1 MSETE
6 TLFAALRQSADE
18 AVVDMLE
25 RMVRDAP
32 DPALNK
38 INALDLAARE
48 GLGEERV
55 IAALLNA
62 VGLGMF
68 EMTWNVMCPSCA
80 GVLSANRSLK
90 TLDRAQY
97 NCAFCAAGY
106 ETTLDNLV
114 EVTFTVSPR
123 LRKIPA
129 HSPDELSAA
138 EYLRQIFWSSAI
150 DLPADLE
157 RLLGE
162 VTLESVELPPGERA
176 IVSLQLPKGAL
187 IVFDPVTH
195 TAQFLDVG
203 GEEASERQNLS
214 VIFNKVPAPVD
225 SVALRPGP
233 LRLVLENRT
242 EGRVLPA
249 IWVANQAL
257 DDLLKRRK
265 PNLSA
270 KRLLTNQ
277 TFRDIYRTQTLAIGQ
292 RLKILSLTFLFSD
305 LKDSTGLY
313 DRVGDLVAFDLVNEH
328 FRLLQEII
336 ASERGAVVKTIGD
349 AVMATFETP
358 DRAIAAAIRMREAM
372 GDLGAERQHQSLHL
386 KMGIHEG
393 SCLAVILN
401 EQQDYFGQTVNIASR
416 VQGLAASRSI
426 MVTESVVENRSEEHT
441 SELQSRFDLVCR
453 LLLEKKKTL
462 PSFTVTLSNYNVDD
476 ISLVVFKTGSE
487 EAGVQEVITSLSAK
501 NFDYCREIPH

>member
-6 TLFAALRQSADE
+6 TLFVALRQSSDE

-32 DPALNK
+32 DHALNRM
-38 INALDLAARE
+38 NPLDLAAKE
-48 GLGEERV
+48 GIDEERV
-55 IAALLNA
+55 IAALLHA

-68 EMTWNVMCPSCA
+68 EMTWSVMCPSCA
-80 GVLSANRSLK
+80 GVLSANKSLK
-90 TLDRAQY
+90 TLNSSQY
-97 NCAFCAAGY
+97 HCAFCAAGY

-123 LRKIPA
+123 VRKIAA

-138 EYLRQIFWSSAI
+138 EYYRQIFWSSAI

-157 RLLGE
+157 KLLRE
-162 VTLESVELPPGERA
+162 ITLESVDLPPGERA
-176 IVSLQLPKGAL
+176 ILSLQLPKGSL

-195 TAQFLDVG
+195 TAQFLDVSSDL
-203 GEEASERQNLS
+203 ASERQNLS
-214 VIFNKVPAPVD
+214 VIFNKVQIPVD
-225 SVALRPGP
+225 TVALRPGP
-233 LRLVLENRT
+233 LRLALENRT
-242 EGRVLPA
+242 DSRVLPA
-249 IWVANQAL
+249 VWMANQAL

-265 PNLSA
+265 PILTA

-277 TFRDIYRTQTLAIGQ
+277 TFRDIYRTDTLAIDQ

-305 LKDSTGLY
+305 LKGSTELY
-313 DRVGDLVAFDLVNEH
+313 DQVGDLVAFDLVNEH

-349 AVMATFETP
+349 AVMATFATP
-358 DRAIAAAIRMREAM
+358 NRAIAAAIRMREAM
-372 GDLGAERQHQSLHL
+372 SDLGAERQHQSLGL

-393 SCLAVILN
+393 SCLAVTLN
-401 EQQDYFGQTVNIASR
+401 AQQDYFGQTVNIASR

-426 MVTESVVENRSEEHT
+426 VVTEQVVENADARA
-441 SELQSRFDLVCR
+441 
-453 LLLEKKKTL
+453 LLEINGLKPTL
-462 PSFTVTLSNYNVDD
+462 NATRLSGIADKMSVYE
-476 ISLVVFKTGSE
+476 IS
-487 EAGVQEVITSLSAK
+487 
-501 NFDYCREIPH
+501 

>member
-18 AVVDMLE
+18 KVVDVLE

-32 DPALNK
+32 DHALNK
-38 INALDLAARE
+38 INALDLAASE
-48 GLGEERV
+48 ALDEERV

-68 EMTWNVMCPSCA
+68 EMTWSVMCPSCA
-80 GVLSANRSLK
+80 GVLSANKSLK
-90 TLDRAQY
+90 TLDREQY
-97 NCAFCAAGY
+97 HCAFCAAGY

-123 LRKIPA
+123 LRKIAA
-129 HSPDELSAA
+129 HSPDELSAT
-138 EYLRQIFWSSAI
+138 EYYRQIFWSSAI

-157 RLLGE
+157 KLLGE
-162 VTLESVELPPGERA
+162 VTLESVDLPPGERA
-176 IVSLQLPKGAL
+176 ILSLQVPKGTL

-214 VIFNKVPAPVD
+214 VIFNKVQVPVD

-233 LRLVLENRT
+233 LRLALENRT

-249 IWVANQAL
+249 VWLTNQVL
-257 DDLLKRRK
+257 DDLLRQRK
-265 PNLSA
+265 PVLTA
-270 KRLLTNQ
+270 TRLLTNQ

-305 LKDSTGLY
+305 LKDSTELY

-372 GDLGAERQHQSLHL
+372 SDLGAERQHQSLRL

-416 VQGLAASRSI
+416 VQGLAASRAI
-426 MVTESVVENRSEEHT
+426 MVTESVVENAHARA
-441 SELQSRFDLVCR
+441 
-453 LLLEKKKTL
+453 LLESSGLKPTRRSVALTGIADKV
-462 PSFTVTLSNYNVDD
+462 SVYE
-476 ISLVVFKTGSE
+476 IS
-487 EAGVQEVITSLSAK
+487 
-501 NFDYCREIPH
+501 

>member
-18 AVVDMLE
+18 KVVDVLE

-32 DPALNK
+32 DHALNK
-38 INALDLAARE
+38 MNALDLAVSE
-48 GLGEERV
+48 NLDEERV

-68 EMTWNVMCPSCA
+68 EMTWSVMCPSCA
-80 GVLSANRSLK
+80 GVLSANKSLK
-90 TLDRAQY
+90 TLDREQY
-97 NCAFCAAGY
+97 HCAFCAAGY

-123 LRKIPA
+123 LRKIAA
-129 HSPDELSAA
+129 HSPDELSAT
-138 EYLRQIFWSSAI
+138 EYYRQIFWSSAI

-157 RLLGE
+157 KLLGE
-162 VTLESVELPPGERA
+162 VTLESVDLPPGERA
-176 IVSLQLPKGAL
+176 ILSLQVPKGTL

-214 VIFNKVPAPVD
+214 VMFNKVQVPVD

-233 LRLVLENRT
+233 LRLALENRT

-249 IWVANQAL
+249 VWLTNQVL
-257 DDLLKRRK
+257 DDLLRQRK
-265 PNLSA
+265 PVLTA
-270 KRLLTNQ
+270 TRLLTNQ

-305 LKDSTGLY
+305 LKDSTELY

-372 GDLGAERQHQSLHL
+372 SDLGAERQHQSLRL

-416 VQGLAASRSI
+416 VQGLAASRAI
-426 MVTESVVENRSEEHT
+426 MVTESVVENADARAL
-441 SELQSRFDLVCR
+441 LQSNGLKPTRRSVALTGIADKVSVY
-453 LLLEKKKTL
+453 E
-462 PSFTVTLSNYNVDD
+462 
-476 ISLVVFKTGSE
+476 IS
-487 EAGVQEVITSLSAK
+487 
-501 NFDYCREIPH
+501 

>member
-6 TLFAALRQSADE
+6 TLFVALRQSADE
-18 AVVDMLE
+18 DVVDMLE

-32 DPALNK
+32 DHALSR
-38 INALDLAARE
+38 INALDLAAKE
-48 GLGEERV
+48 GLDEERV

-68 EMTWNVMCPSCA
+68 EMTWNLMCPSCA
-80 GVLSANRSLK
+80 GVLSANKSLK
-90 TLDRAQY
+90 TLDKAQY
-97 NCAFCAAGY
+97 HCAFCAAGY
-106 ETTLDNLV
+106 ETSLDNLV

-123 LRKIPA
+123 LRKIAA
-129 HSPDELSAA
+129 HNPDQLSAA

-157 RLLGE
+157 KLLGE
-162 VTLESVELPPGERA
+162 VMLESVDLPAGERA
-176 IVSLQLPKGAL
+176 ILSLHLPKGTV

-195 TAQFLDVG
+195 TAQFLDVS

-214 VIFNKVPAPVD
+214 VIFNKVQVPVD
-225 SVALRPGP
+225 TIALHPGP
-233 LRLVLENRT
+233 LRLALENRT

-249 IWVANQAL
+249 VWVTNQAL

-265 PNLSA
+265 PILNA

-277 TFRDIYRTQTLAIGQ
+277 TFRDIYRTETLAIGQ

-305 LKDSTGLY
+305 LKDSTALY
-313 DRVGDLVAFDLVNEH
+313 ERVGDLVAFDLVNEH

-336 ASERGAVVKTIGD
+336 ASERGAVVKTVGD

-372 GDLGAERQHQSLHL
+372 SDLGAERQHQSLRL

-401 EQQDYFGQTVNIASR
+401 GQQDYFGQTVNVASR
-416 VQGLAASRSI
+416 VQGLAASRAI
-426 MVTESVVENRSEEHT
+426 MVTESVVENADARA
-441 SELQSRFDLVCR
+441 
-453 LLLEKKKTL
+453 LLETNGLQPTL
-462 PSFTVTLSNYNVDD
+462 KRVALSGIADKVSVYE
-476 ISLVVFKTGSE
+476 IS
-487 EAGVQEVITSLSAK
+487 
-501 NFDYCREIPH
+501 

>member
-1 MSETE
+1 MTE
-6 TLFAALRQSADE
+6 NDTLFVALRQSADKD
-18 AVVDMLE
+18 VVDMLE

-32 DPALNK
+32 DHALNK
-38 INALDLAARE
+38 INALDLAAKE

-62 VGLGMF
+62 VGLGIF
-68 EMTWNVMCPSCA
+68 EMTWNVMCPSCG
-80 GVLSANRSLK
+80 GVLSANKSLK
-90 TLDRAQY
+90 TLDRGQY

-123 LRKIPA
+123 VRRIAA
-129 HSPDELSAA
+129 HNPDELSAA
-138 EYLRQIFWSSAI
+138 EYYRQIFWSSAI

-157 RLLGE
+157 KLLAE
-162 VTLESVELPPGERA
+162 VTLEIVDLPPGERA
-176 IVSLQLPKGAL
+176 ILSLHLPKGTV

-214 VIFNKVPAPVD
+214 VTFNKVQAPVEP
-225 SVALRPGP
+225 VAMRPGP
-233 LRLVLENRT
+233 LRLALENRT
-242 EGRVLPA
+242 DGRVLPA
-249 IWVANQAL
+249 VWVTNQAL

-265 PNLSA
+265 PILTA

-277 TFRDIYRTQTLAIGQ
+277 TFRDIYRTDTLAIGQ
-292 RLKILSLTFLFSD
+292 RLKIMSLTFLFSD
-305 LKDSTGLY
+305 LNDSTALY
-313 DRVGDLVAFDLVNEH
+313 ERVGDLVAFDLVNEH

-336 ASERGAVVKTIGD
+336 ASERGAIVKTVGD

-372 GDLGAERQHQSLHL
+372 SDLGAERQHQSLRL

-393 SCLAVILN
+393 SCLAVTLN
-401 EQQDYFGQTVNIASR
+401 GQQDYFGQTVNVASR

-426 MVTESVVENRSEEHT
+426 VVTEAVVENAHARA
-441 SELQSRFDLVCR
+441 
-453 LLLEKKKTL
+453 LLETNGL
-462 PSFTVTLSNYNVDD
+462 TPTPRSVALSGIADKMSVYE
-476 ISLVVFKTGSE
+476 IS
-487 EAGVQEVITSLSAK
+487 
-501 NFDYCREIPH
+501 